1 MVSSRD
7 GFFSGW
13 GFGHRIHHGGPAEVC
28 WNSEWIPR
36 EVLEISVT
44 GRPLTPEEQRFFLQ

>member
-7 GFFSGW
+7 GYFSGW